1 MKGVIVVVSVLVL
14 ALMGGCGIVLANP
27 PLVPPIQYEQF
38 CEAQKVAG
46 TGIVDVST
54 SIVDK
59 KIALEYYNTMAGDG
73 DLELDSEHLY
83 SQNPEK
89 IAREVDA
96 VNNGEKSGLN
106 LIETTKMTYAGDTPL
121 VGGKLLNS
129 KAFYGGI
136 GAEVQEMFSVYEIE
150 KDQTAFFAS
159 TTPYN
164 PKDPKKCDAS
174 ICKDC
179 CCLDANNKEIPN
191 CKCEFNKTQQK
202 CVPTNKTTCL
212 PIRGAV
218 CKDKDGEPCECEEY
232 KHQQQDPCGCDG
244 KPDCGC
250 DKKDGHKG
258 ARPEDLIGKLE
269 RAGRDGD
276 KVEEL
281 MTAENG
287 YYVPSHVLGIDVKSS
302 FNGTW
307 GTDAKWHKIFYK
319 DIKAHEMFTGTFE
332 AEKTIKFH
340 ENPVP
345 EKEKKPCDGVDC

>member
-14 ALMGGCGIVLANP
+14 SLMGVCGIVLANP

-59 KIALEYYNTMAGDG
+59 KLALEYYNTMAGDG
-73 DLELDSEHLY
+73 DLELDQEHLY

-89 IAREVDA
+89 IAREVDS
-96 VNNGEKSGLN
+96 VNNGTKSGFN

-136 GAEVQEMFSVYEIE
+136 GAQVQEMFSVYEME
-150 KDQTAFFAS
+150 KDQTSFFAS
-159 TTPYN
+159 TTPYRARN
-164 PKDPKKCDAS
+164 VSPNGTVSPGEIDPKDLLEKDLLEKAGRNGTTVDKMMRSYPDA
-174 ICKDC
+174 IY
-179 CCLDANNKEIPN
+179 IP
-191 CKCEFNKTQQK
+191 T
-202 CVPTNKTTCL
+202 
-212 PIRGAV
+212 
-218 CKDKDGEPCECEEY
+218 
-232 KHQQQDPCGCDG
+232 H
-244 KPDCGC
+244 
-250 DKKDGHKG
+250 
-258 ARPEDLIGKLE
+258 LIG
-269 RAGRDGD
+269 
-276 KVEEL
+276 
-281 MTAENG
+281 
-287 YYVPSHVLGIDVKSS
+287 IDTKNS

-332 AEKTIKFH
+332 AEKLIKFH

-345 EKEKKPCDGVDC
+345 EKQEKPCNGVDC